1 MALSIQLALKS
12 FVLLEKAQQYGSGLV
27 SGNSLSWDGL
37 MSDGRHHPQARWHN
51 PEKSSEEAG
60 DLEMKTVKAIT
71 LSALLAVSIL
81 AIRAQ
86 SGFLLYD
93 LMIEIEPPQPT
104 PNDEVLV
111 HVSGWLPDTCYQ
123 ASFSTL
129 TRQEDSN
136 QVTFSATVAV
146 TKITEICLQVLVPI
160 GKTYRL
166 GKLAPREYEFILL
179 GCLDQEQTCSQS
191 STVLAHWQFSVGTE
205 VPPPSPC
212 VILTAD
218 KTEVALGDLVKFE
231 LINKCGKTSTVE
243 LSIEIQHESG
253 IFIAGTTQR
262 VTLGSKS
269 RREVF
274 GFLFTI
280 PGQYTINARLTPGG
294 TQILRILALDGC
306 LTPHVFDSNRNN
318 KLDDSEI
325 IEAIDIWIRGVNIPG
340 CAFLSQKLSDA
351 DIIRMIDLWVRQQS
365 LNSL

>member
-1 MALSIQLALKS
+1 
-12 FVLLEKAQQYGSGLV
+12 
-27 SGNSLSWDGL
+27 
-37 MSDGRHHPQARWHN
+37 
-51 PEKSSEEAG
+51 
-60 DLEMKTVKAIT
+60 MKTVKAIT
-71 LSALLAVSIL
+71 LSALLAVSIW
-81 AIRAQ
+81 AIARAQ
-86 SGFLLYD
+86 SGFYD

-146 TKITEICLQVLVPI
+146 TKITEICLQVLVPT

-166 GKLAPREYEFILL
+166 GKLAPGEYEFILL
-179 GCLDQEQTCSQS
+179 GCLDQEQTCSSRS
-191 STVLAHWQFSVGTE
+191 SPVLAHWRFSVGAE

-212 VILTAD
+212 VILVAD

>member
-1 MALSIQLALKS
+1 
-12 FVLLEKAQQYGSGLV
+12 
-27 SGNSLSWDGL
+27 
-37 MSDGRHHPQARWHN
+37 
-51 PEKSSEEAG
+51 
-60 DLEMKTVKAIT
+60 MKTVKAIT
-71 LSALLAVSIL
+71 LSALLAVSIW
-81 AIRAQ
+81 AIARAQ

-93 LMIEIEPPQPT
+93 LIIEIEPPQPT

-160 GKTYRL
+160 GNTYRL

-179 GCLDQEQTCSQS
+179 GCSDQEQTCSSRS
-191 STVLAHWQFSVGTE
+191 STVLAHWRFSVGAE

>member
-1 MALSIQLALKS
+1 
-12 FVLLEKAQQYGSGLV
+12 
-27 SGNSLSWDGL
+27 
-37 MSDGRHHPQARWHN
+37 
-51 PEKSSEEAG
+51 
-60 DLEMKTVKAIT
+60 MKTVKAIT

-81 AIRAQ
+81 AISQAQ

-160 GKTYRL
+160 GNTYRL
-166 GKLAPREYEFILL
+166 GKLAPGEYEFILL
-179 GCLDQEQTCSQS
+179 GCSDQEQTCSSRS
-191 STVLAHWQFSVGTE
+191 SKVLAHWRFSVGAE

-325 IEAIDIWIRGVNIPG
+325 IEAIDIWIRGVAIPY
-340 CAFLSQKLSDA
+340 CDFPWLHPYKLSDVQ
-351 DIIRMIDLWVRQQS
+351 IIQLIDLWVRQQS

>member
-1 MALSIQLALKS
+1 
-12 FVLLEKAQQYGSGLV
+12 
-27 SGNSLSWDGL
+27 
-37 MSDGRHHPQARWHN
+37 
-51 PEKSSEEAG
+51 
-60 DLEMKTVKAIT
+60 MKTVKAIT

-81 AIRAQ
+81 AIARAQ
-86 SGFLLYD
+86 SGFYD
-93 LMIEIEPPQPT
+93 LMIEIEPPHPT

-129 TRQEDSN
+129 TRQEDSK

-160 GKTYRL
+160 GNTYRL
-166 GKLAPREYEFILL
+166 EKLAPGEYEFILL

-191 STVLAHWQFSVGTE
+191 STVLAHWRFSVGTE

-212 VILTAD
+212 VILVAD

-231 LINKCGKTSTVE
+231 LINKCSKTSTVE

-262 VTLGSKS
+262 VTLRSQS

-325 IEAIDIWIRGVNIPG
+325 IEAIDIWIRGVAIPY
-340 CAFLSQKLSDA
+340 CDFPWLHPYKLSDVQ
-351 DIIRMIDLWVRQQS
+351 IIQLIDLWVRQQS

>member
-1 MALSIQLALKS
+1 
-12 FVLLEKAQQYGSGLV
+12 
-27 SGNSLSWDGL
+27 
-37 MSDGRHHPQARWHN
+37 
-51 PEKSSEEAG
+51 
-60 DLEMKTVKAIT
+60 MKTVKAIT

-81 AIRAQ
+81 AIAQAQ

-93 LMIEIEPPQPT
+93 LMIEIEPPHPT

-146 TKITEICLQVLVPI
+146 TKITEICLQVLVPT

-166 GKLAPREYEFILL
+166 GKLAPGEYEFILL
-179 GCLDQEQTCSQS
+179 GCSDQEQTCSSRS
-191 STVLAHWQFSVGTE
+191 STVLAHWRFSVGTE

-253 IFIAGTTQR
+253 IFIAGTTQQ

-294 TQILRILALDGC
+294 TQSLRILALDGC

>member
-1 MALSIQLALKS
+1 
-12 FVLLEKAQQYGSGLV
+12 
-27 SGNSLSWDGL
+27 
-37 MSDGRHHPQARWHN
+37 
-51 PEKSSEEAG
+51 
-60 DLEMKTVKAIT
+60 MKTVKAIT

-81 AIRAQ
+81 AIAQAQ

-129 TRQEDSN
+129 MRQEDSN

-325 IEAIDIWIRGVNIPG
+325 TEAIDIWIRGVNIPG
-340 CAFLSQKLSDA
+340 CAFLCQKLSDA

>member
-1 MALSIQLALKS
+1 
-12 FVLLEKAQQYGSGLV
+12 
-27 SGNSLSWDGL
+27 
-37 MSDGRHHPQARWHN
+37 
-51 PEKSSEEAG
+51 
-60 DLEMKTVKAIT
+60 
-71 LSALLAVSIL
+71 
-81 AIRAQ
+81 
-86 SGFLLYD
+86 
-93 LMIEIEPPQPT
+93 
-104 PNDEVLV
+104 
-111 HVSGWLPDTCYQ
+111 
-123 ASFSTL
+123 
-129 TRQEDSN
+129 
-136 QVTFSATVAV
+136 V

-160 GKTYRL
+160 GNTYRL
-166 GKLAPREYEFILL
+166 EKLAPGEYEFILL
-179 GCLDQEQTCSQS
+179 GCSDQEQTCSSRS
-191 STVLAHWQFSVGTE
+191 STVLAHWRFSVGAE

-218 KTEVALGDLVKFE
+218 KTEAALGDLVKFE

-243 LSIEIQHESG
+243 LSIEIQHDSG

-351 DIIRMIDLWVRQQS
+351 DIIRMIDLWFRQQS

>member
-1 MALSIQLALKS
+1 
-12 FVLLEKAQQYGSGLV
+12 
-27 SGNSLSWDGL
+27 
-37 MSDGRHHPQARWHN
+37 
-51 PEKSSEEAG
+51 
-60 DLEMKTVKAIT
+60 MKTVKAIT

-81 AIRAQ
+81 AIAQAQ

-129 TRQEDSN
+129 MRQEDSN

-351 DIIRMIDLWVRQQS
+351 DIIRMIDLWFRQQS

>member
-1 MALSIQLALKS
+1 
-12 FVLLEKAQQYGSGLV
+12 
-27 SGNSLSWDGL
+27 
-37 MSDGRHHPQARWHN
+37 
-51 PEKSSEEAG
+51 
-60 DLEMKTVKAIT
+60 MKTVKAIT

-81 AIRAQ
+81 AIARAQ

-129 TRQEDSN
+129 MRQEDSN

-325 IEAIDIWIRGVNIPG
+325 TEAIDIWIRGVNIPG
-340 CAFLSQKLSDA
+340 CAFLCQKLSDA

>member
-1 MALSIQLALKS
+1 
-12 FVLLEKAQQYGSGLV
+12 
-27 SGNSLSWDGL
+27 
-37 MSDGRHHPQARWHN
+37 
-51 PEKSSEEAG
+51 
-60 DLEMKTVKAIT
+60 MKTVKAIT

-81 AIRAQ
+81 AIAQAQ

-129 TRQEDSN
+129 MRQEDSN